1 MKKFMILL
9 ATVALMTSCSDDDEK
24 IIPKDYGLKN
34 FSADL
39 MYQPAGGGG
48 MSTDFSCKQQVYFKL
63 GKENAVAVGNYTT
76 KDNWTTFNILRKIQK
91 GQNPTD
97 LIDNPAYN
105 VTTTQKGWDL
115 LFTQYI
121 GNGAKL
127 MGMPGVMPYP
137 ITGVL
142 CNTADVEIAL
152 YKYTESVEANDITK
166 AFSDLKLVDVE
177 NLTYGSKIDEIGT
190 SFRSM
195 QGMPPTYTPNYNYF
209 YIIKTAANETY
220 KLRFTEYSRKK
231 VISVEYALM
240 K

>member
-9 ATVALMTSCSDDDEK
+9 AAVSCSDDDDK
-24 IIPKDYGLKN
+24 VVPKDYGMKV

-63 GKENAVAVGNYTT
+63 GQENAVAVGNYTT
-76 KDNWTTFNILRKIQK
+76 KDNWTTFDLLPKIPSKMTKQGGIPDTK
-91 GQNPTD
+91 NP
-97 LIDNPAYN
+97 NYN

-121 GNGAKL
+121 DDAYAGHGPK
-127 MGMPGVMPYP
+127 GMIMPYYLA
-137 ITGVL
+137 GVL
-142 CNTADVEIAL
+142 CNTADVKIAL
-152 YKYTESVEANDITK
+152 YKYEGDENIAK
-166 AFSDLKLVDVE
+166 AFADLKLANVKDVMYS
-177 NLTYGSKIDEIGT
+177 NKINAIGT

-195 QGMPPTYTPNYNYF
+195 KGMPPVFAVNANHF